1 MMDGSMIKLSSRVL
15 LMRCALFSLTIL
27 VAASVGGDAAAQVQ
41 PDPQGRPPW
50 ADTTGESGVYPIGD
64 AVGVYR
70 AVFDLL
76 FVDGAERPRIIVMHD
91 TAEGGGGGPCPIA
104 CDRKWPHKSKIDTAT
119 ILAFARLSPKRPKIV
134 PFGYP
139 IPIAFLSYEGYGRL
153 RNEVSLRLQRAGRI
167 AYPEAPEF
175 GAEFTRTYPG
185 TWGHLTI
192 SKVGFNKSRSE
203 ALVRA
208 SLWCGDQCRS
218 DEILF
223 LRRIAGR
230 WTVVERIPNDAE
242 GTGVWAGMRYRGP
255 AGDNP
260 AASEILLSPAEANA
274 RRASEGDDAATVYRT
289 VFDSLYNFHGESPR
303 RIVVSDW
310 FPGDQAPLPAHTR
323 PIDSTTL
330 TRYMFLRSV
339 RPADARLG
347 YRLPVSM
354 VPRDSIEALARLGDG
369 PLERQATENGEWES
383 PFWLTFRQ
391 RFPGAWGMLGYTR
404 VAFNTAR
411 TQALVFTNHACGDSC
426 RNADTW
432 LLERR
437 GEKWRIVERIP
448 REKETNWHLDPLRY
462 LGLDADPKT
471 YRPRRIHGRFVA
483 AQSGNPLRQFPV
495 TVKRGERSYRMVTDL
510 AGRYSVDSLPLL
522 GPVEF
527 RIDCPNPPLRKA
539 MLVGG
544 ALTHAGLDS
553 TIDVTVD
560 FGRCLPDRPA
570 RALAG
575 PIEVWP
581 DSKRSTYPDAEV
593 AAVYRGV
600 LDSLYPASGSDRDP
614 ILLHPITSSF
624 AEWPSEDAF
633 VALHM
638 GNEMPRLERQGVFD
652 ASMEKNIEKLR
663 KDPVWLRPTFEYKR
677 PVIVLQPSQKRFLY
691 AQGDDF
697 REVQPKRDIGLT
709 TLAKQAYPGAD
720 AILSFSRV
728 AFNDANTQ
736 AVVEVGAGDDP
747 GYARWGE
754 IMALHKSGNEWRV
767 VRRHVENGK
776 TSGERV
782 GDRCLPTD
790 APTTIPTVEQ
800 LRTLVGYADI
810 TVNPTTNSMRHFS
823 GSSLYKFT
831 PVKSEP
837 QFSGASLGLATV
849 QFIDSTGKAKKPI
862 GLLDFNGRSAQV
874 AFFYEGPPRPKDQL
888 DGGSSSTEQYTIL
901 RVSGREFFGIWS
913 STPDGAMPFVGYFCG
928 RLR

>member
-1 MMDGSMIKLSSRVL
+1 ML
-15 LMRCALFSLTIL
+15 
-27 VAASVGGDAAAQVQ
+27 
-41 PDPQGRPPW
+41 
-50 ADTTGESGVYPIGD
+50 
-64 AVGVYR
+64 
-70 AVFDLL
+70 DLL

-91 TAEGGGGGPCPIA
+91 TAEVRGGGPCPIA
-104 CDRKWPHKSKIDTAT
+104 CDRKWPHQSKIDTAT
-119 ILAFARLSPKRPKIV
+119 VLAFARLSPKRPKIV

-139 IPIAFLSYEGYGRL
+139 IPIAFISYEGYNRL
-153 RNEVSLRLQRAGRI
+153 RDSMNLRFQRAGRTS
-167 AYPEAPEF
+167 YLEASEF
-175 GAEFTRTYPG
+175 AAEFARTYAG
-185 TWGHLTI
+185 TWGKLTL
-192 SKVGFNKSRSE
+192 SKVGFNKSHTE
-203 ALVRA
+203 ALVQA
-208 SLWCGDQCRS
+208 SLWCGDQCDS
-218 DEILF
+218 NEILF

-242 GTGVWAGMRYRGP
+242 GTMASAGMRYRGP

-260 AASEILLSPAEANA
+260 AASEILLSPAKANA
-274 RRASEGDDAATVYRT
+274 RRASEGDDAAAVYRT

-303 RIVVSDW
+303 QIVVSDW
-310 FPGDQAPLPAHTR
+310 FPGDPTPLPAHNR

-339 RPADARLG
+339 RPLDAKLG

-369 PLERQATENGEWES
+369 ALERQATENGEWES
-383 PFWLTFRQ
+383 PFWLAFRQ

-448 REKETNWHLDPLRY
+448 REKETDWHLDPLRY
-462 LGLDADPKT
+462 LGVDANPKA

-483 AQSGNPLRQFPV
+483 AQSGRPLRQLV
-495 TVKRGERSYRMVTDL
+495 VMVKRGERSYRTATDL
-510 AGRYSVDSLPLL
+510 AGRYSVDSLPLS

-527 RIDCPNPPLRKA
+527 RIDCPNPPLRKS

-544 ALTHAGLDS
+544 TLTHAGLDT

-560 FGRCLPDRPA
+560 FGRCLPNRPA

-581 DSKRSTYPDAEV
+581 DAKRSTYPDAEV
-593 AAVYRGV
+593 AAVYRAA
-600 LDSLYPASGSDRDP
+600 LDSLYPADGLRAGP

-624 AEWPSEDAF
+624 AEYPFQDAF
-633 VALHM
+633 VALRM
-638 GNEMPRLERQGVFD
+638 GEEIPRLERQGVLD
-652 ASMEKNIEKLR
+652 ASLEKNIEKLR
-663 KDPVWLRPTFEYKR
+663 NDSVWLRPTFQYKR
-677 PVIVLQPSQKRFLY
+677 QVIVLQPSQKRFLY
-691 AQGDDF
+691 AQGEDF

-728 AFNDANTQ
+728 AFNDAHTQ
-736 AVVEVGAGDDP
+736 AMVQVSSGDDP
-747 GYARWGE
+747 AFAHWGD

-782 GDRCLPTD
+782 GDLCLPTD
-790 APTTIPTVEQ
+790 APTTTPTIEQ

-810 TVNPTTNSMRHFS
+810 TVNPTTNSMRTLS
-823 GSSLYKFT
+823 GSARYKFT
-831 PVKSEP
+831 PTDNPP
-837 QFSGASLGLATV
+837 QLKNAALSLATV
-849 QFIDSTGKAKKPI
+849 QFIDSLGKPRKKPI
-862 GLLDFNGRSAQV
+862 GPLDVNGHV
-874 AFFYEGPPRPKDQL
+874 TFFYEGRPQPKGQL
-888 DGGSSSTEQYTIL
+888 DGGSSSTERFTIL

-913 STPDGAMPFVGYFCG
+913 SELEGVVPFVGYFCG

>member
-1 MMDGSMIKLSSRVL
+1 MRRAL
-15 LMRCALFSLTIL
+15 LSLTIL
-27 VAASVGGDAAAQVQ
+27 ASASIARDAAAQVQ
-41 PDPQGRPPW
+41 PDPRGRPPW
-50 ADTTGESGVYPIGD
+50 ADTTGESGVYPVGD

-91 TAEGGGGGPCPIA
+91 TAEGRGGGPCPIA

-119 ILAFARLSPKRPKIV
+119 VLAFARLSPKRPKIV

-139 IPIAFLSYEGYGRL
+139 IPIAFISYSGYNRF
-153 RNEVSLRLQRAGRI
+153 RDSVSLLLQRAGKS

-175 GAEFTRTYPG
+175 SAEFAKTYPG
-185 TWGHLTI
+185 TWGKLTL
-192 SKVGFNKSRSE
+192 SKVGFNKPHTE
-203 ALVRA
+203 ALVQA
-208 SLWCGDQCRS
+208 SLWCGDQCHS

-230 WTVVERIPNDAE
+230 WTIAERIPNDAE
-242 GTGVWAGMRYRGP
+242 GARAWAGMRYRGP

-260 AASEILLSPAEANA
+260 AASEIVLAPAGANA
-274 RRASEGDDAATVYRT
+274 RRASESDDAAAVYRT
-289 VFDSLYNFHGESPR
+289 VFDSLYSFHGQSPR
-303 RIVVSDW
+303 KIVVSDW

-339 RPADARLG
+339 RPPDARLG

-369 PLERQATENGEWES
+369 ALERQATENGEWES
-383 PFWLTFRQ
+383 PFWLAFRQ

-462 LGLDADPKT
+462 LGVDADPKT

-510 AGRYSVDSLPLL
+510 AGRYWVDSLPLL

-544 ALTHAGLDS
+544 ALTHAGLDT

-600 LDSLYPASGSDRDP
+600 LDSLYPANGSHGGP

-638 GNEMPRLERQGVFD
+638 GNEIPRLERQGVFD

-663 KDPVWLRPTFEYKR
+663 KDSVWLRPTFEYKR
-677 PVIVLQPSQKRFLY
+677 PVIVLQPPQKRFLY

-728 AFNDANTQ
+728 AFNDAHTQ
-736 AVVEVGAGDDP
+736 AVVQVGAGDDP

-790 APTTIPTVEQ
+790 APTTTPAVEQ
-800 LRTLVGYADI
+800 LRTLVGDADI
-810 TVNPTTNSMRHFS
+810 TVNPTTNDMRPFG
-823 GSSLYKFT
+823 GSSRYRFT
-831 PVKSEP
+831 PIDMRPRSNNAAP
-837 QFSGASLGLATV
+837 SLATV
-849 QFIDSTGKAKKPI
+849 QFIDSLGKLHKKPI
-862 GLLDFNGRSAQV
+862 GLLDFNGHV
-874 AFFYEGPPRPKDQL
+874 TLFYEGPPQPKDQL
-888 DGGSSSTEQYTIL
+888 DGGSSSTEVFTIL

>member
-1 MMDGSMIKLSSRVL
+1 MRRAL
-15 LMRCALFSLTIL
+15 LSLTVL
-27 VAASVGGDAAAQVQ
+27 AFASIGGEAAAQVQ
-41 PDPQGRPPW
+41 PDPRGRPPW

-64 AVGVYR
+64 AVGVYS
-70 AVFDLL
+70 AVLDLL

-91 TAEGGGGGPCPIA
+91 TAEVRGGGPCPIA

-119 ILAFARLSPKRPKIV
+119 VLAFARLSPKRPKII

-139 IPIAFLSYEGYGRL
+139 IPIAFISYEGYSRL
-153 RNEVSLRLQRAGRI
+153 RSDVTLRLQRAGRP

-175 GAEFTRTYPG
+175 AAEFGKRYPG
-185 TWGHLTI
+185 AWGHLTL
-192 SKVGFNKSRSE
+192 SKVGFNKSHTE
-203 ALVRA
+203 ALVQV

-242 GTGVWAGMRYRGP
+242 GTGAWAGMRYRGP

-260 AASEILLSPAEANA
+260 AASEILLSPAEAKS
-274 RRASEGDDAATVYRT
+274 RRATEGDDAAAVYRT

-303 RIVVSDW
+303 RIVVSEW
-310 FPGDQAPLPAHTR
+310 FPGDPTPLPAHKR

-339 RPADARLG
+339 RPPFDARLG
-347 YRLPVSM
+347 YRLPVS
-354 VPRDSIEALARLGDG
+354 VLPRDSIQVLERLGG
-369 PLERQATENGEWES
+369 GALERQATENSEWES
-383 PFWLTFRQ
+383 PFWLAFRQ

-411 TQALVFTNHACGDSC
+411 TQALVFTNHACGESC
-426 RNADTW
+426 RNGDTW

-437 GEKWRIVERIP
+437 GENWRIVERIP
-448 REKETNWHLDPLRY
+448 REKETEWHLDPLRY
-462 LGLDADPKT
+462 LGVDANPKT

-483 AQSGNPLRQFPV
+483 AQSGAPLRQLPV
-495 TVKRGERSYRMVTDL
+495 MVKRGERSYRMVTDL
-510 AGRYSVDSLPLL
+510 AGRYWVDSLPLL

-527 RIDCPNPPLRKA
+527 RVDCPNSPLRKP

-544 ALTHAGLDS
+544 TLSHAGLDT

-560 FGRCLPDRPA
+560 FGRCLLNRPA

-581 DSKRSTYPDAEV
+581 DAKRSTYPDAEV
-593 AAVYRGV
+593 AAVYRAA
-600 LDSLYPASGSDRDP
+600 LDSLYPPNGSHKGP

-624 AEWPSEDAF
+624 ATSQDAF
-633 VALHM
+633 VALHL
-638 GNEMPRLERQGVFD
+638 GEQIPRLVRQGVLD
-652 ASMEKNIEKLR
+652 ASMEENIEKLP
-663 KDPVWLRPTFEYKR
+663 KDSVWLRPTFEYSR
-677 PVIVLQPSQKRFLY
+677 QVIVLQPSQKRFLY
-691 AQGDDF
+691 AQGEDF
-697 REVQPKRDIGLT
+697 REVQPARDIGLT

-720 AILSFSRV
+720 AIVSFSRV
-728 AFNDANTQ
+728 AFNDAHNQ
-736 AVVEVGAGDDP
+736 ALVQVGAGDDP
-747 GYARWGE
+747 RLAHWAD
-754 IMALHKSGNEWRV
+754 IMALHKTGNEWRV

-790 APTTIPTVEQ
+790 APTTTPTIEQ
-800 LRTLVGYADI
+800 LRTLVGYAEI
-810 TVNPTTNSMRHFS
+810 TVNPTTKSMRPFS
-823 GSSLYKFT
+823 GSSRYKFT
-831 PVKSEP
+831 PVGNRP
-837 QFSGASLGLATV
+837 QSNNVAPSLATV
-849 QFIDSTGKAKKPI
+849 QFIDSLGKLKKKPI
-862 GLLDFNGRSAQV
+862 GLLDVKGHV
-874 AFFYEGPPRPKDQL
+874 TLFYEGPPQPKDQL
-888 DGGSSSTEQYTIL
+888 DGGSSSTEQFTIL

-913 STPDGAMPFVGYFCG
+913 TTPDGAMPFVGYFCG

>member
-1 MMDGSMIKLSSRVL
+1 MMDGSMIELSPRVL
-15 LMRCALFSLTIL
+15 LMRRALFFLIVL
-27 VAASVGGDAAAQVQ
+27 ASASIGGDAAAQVQ
-41 PDPQGRPPW
+41 PDPRGRPPW
-50 ADTTGESGVYPIGD
+50 VDTTGESGVYPIGD

-70 AVFDLL
+70 AVLDLL
-76 FVDGAERPRIIVMHD
+76 FVDGAEHPRIIVMHD
-91 TAEGGGGGPCPIA
+91 TAEVRGGGPCPIA

-119 ILAFARLSPKRPKIV
+119 VLAFARLSPKRPKII

-139 IPIAFLSYEGYGRL
+139 IPIAFISYEGYNRL
-153 RNEVSLRLQRAGRI
+153 RDSMNLRLKRVGRTS
-167 AYPEAPEF
+167 YLEQSEF
-175 GAEFTRTYPG
+175 AAQFAKTYPG
-185 TWGHLTI
+185 TWGKLTL
-192 SKVGFNKSRSE
+192 SKVGFNKPHTE
-203 ALVRA
+203 ALVQA
-208 SLWCGDQCRS
+208 SLWCGDQCYG

-223 LRRIAGR
+223 LRRVSDSWAI
-230 WTVVERIPNDAE
+230 VERIPNDAE
-242 GTGVWAGMRYRGP
+242 GTMASAGMRYRGP

-260 AASEILLSPAEANA
+260 AASEIVLSPAAANA
-274 RRASEGDDAATVYRT
+274 RRANEGDDAAAVYRT

-303 RIVVSDW
+303 QIVISDF
-310 FPGDQAPLPAHTR
+310 FPVDPAPLPAHKGS
-323 PIDSTTL
+323 IDPATL
-330 TRYMFLRSV
+330 SRYMFLRSV
-339 RPADARLG
+339 RPPLDTKPG
-347 YRLPVSM
+347 YRLPVS
-354 VPRDSIEALARLGDG
+354 VLPRDSIQVLERLGG
-369 PLERQATENGEWES
+369 GALERQATEKGEWES
-383 PFWLTFRQ
+383 SFWLAFRQ

-411 TQALVFTNHACGDSC
+411 SQALVFTNHSCGESC

-437 GEKWRIVERIP
+437 GENWHVVERIP
-448 REKETNWHLDPLRY
+448 REKETDWHLDSLRY
-462 LGLDADPKT
+462 LGVDANPKA
-471 YRPRRIHGRFVA
+471 YRLRRIHGRFVA
-483 AQSGNPLRQFPV
+483 AQTGNPLRRLPV
-495 TVKRGERSYRMVTDL
+495 MVKRGERSYRMVTDL
-510 AGRYSVDSLPLL
+510 AGRYWVDSLPLL

-527 RIDCPNPPLRKA
+527 RVDCPNPPLRKS

-544 ALTHAGLDS
+544 TLTHAGLDT

-560 FGRCLPDRPA
+560 FGRCLPNRPA

-581 DSKRSTYPDAEV
+581 DAKRSTYPDAEV

-600 LDSLYPASGSDRDP
+600 LDSLYPANGSHKGP

-624 AEWPSEDAF
+624 AEFPFEDAII
-633 VALHM
+633 ALRI

-652 ASMEKNIEKLR
+652 ASMEKNIAKLR
-663 KDPVWLRPTFEYKR
+663 KDSVWLRPTFEYSR
-677 PVIVLQPSQKRFLY
+677 PVIVLQPLQKRFLY

-728 AFNDANTQ
+728 AFNDAHTEALVQ
-736 AVVEVGAGDDP
+736 VSAGDDP
-747 GYARWGE
+747 GVARWGE
-754 IMALHKSGNEWRV
+754 IMALHKSGNDWRV
-767 VRRHVENGK
+767 VRRHVEIGK

-782 GDRCLPTD
+782 GNQCLPTD
-790 APTTIPTVEQ
+790 APTTVPTVEQ
-800 LRTLVGYADI
+800 LRTLVGFADI
-810 TVNPTTNSMRHFS
+810 TVNPTSNGMRRFS

-849 QFIDSTGKAKKPI
+849 QFIDSTGKGKKPI
-862 GLLDFNGRSAQV
+862 GLLDFNGRSAQI
-874 AFFYEGPPRPKDQL
+874 AFFFEGPRRPNQL
-888 DGGSSSTEQYTIL
+888 DGGSSSTEQFTIL

-913 STPDGAMPFVGYFCG
+913 STPDGLMPFVGYFCG

>member
-1 MMDGSMIKLSSRVL
+1 MRRAL
-15 LMRCALFSLTIL
+15 LSLTVL
-27 VAASVGGDAAAQVQ
+27 ASASIGGDAAAQVQ
-41 PDPQGRPPW
+41 PDPRGRPPW

-70 AVFDLL
+70 AVLDLL

-91 TAEGGGGGPCPIA
+91 TAEVRGGGPCPIA

-119 ILAFARLSPKRPKIV
+119 VLAFARLSPKRPRII

-139 IPIAFLSYEGYGRL
+139 IPIAFLSYEGYSRL
-153 RNEVSLRLQRAGRI
+153 RNDVGLRLQRAGRL

-175 GAEFTRTYPG
+175 AAEFAKTYPG
-185 TWGHLTI
+185 TWGHLTL
-192 SKVGFNKSRSE
+192 SKVGFNKTHTE
-203 ALVRA
+203 ALVQA

-242 GTGVWAGMRYRGP
+242 GTQAWAGMRYRGP

-260 AASEILLSPAEANA
+260 AASEIVLSPANG
-274 RRASEGDDAATVYRT
+274 RGASEGDDAAAVYRT
-289 VFDSLYNFHGESPR
+289 VFDSLYSFHGESPR

-310 FPGDQAPLPAHTR
+310 FPIDPTPLPANKR
-323 PIDSTTL
+323 PIDPATL
-330 TRYMFLRSV
+330 SRYMFLRSV
-339 RPADARLG
+339 RPPFDAKLG
-347 YRLPVSM
+347 YRLPVS
-354 VPRDSIEALARLGDG
+354 VLPRDSIQVLERLGG
-369 PLERQATENGEWES
+369 GALERQATENSEWES
-383 PFWLTFRQ
+383 PFWLAFRQ

-404 VAFNTAR
+404 VAFNTRR
-411 TQALVFTNHACGDSC
+411 TQALVFTNHACGQSC

-448 REKETNWHLDPLRY
+448 RERETDWHLDPLRY
-462 LGLDADPKT
+462 LGVDANPKT
-471 YRPRRIHGRFVA
+471 YRPRRIRGRFVA
-483 AQSGNPLRQFPV
+483 AQSGRPLRQLPV
-495 TVKRGERSYRMVTDL
+495 MVKRGERSYRMVTDL

-527 RIDCPNPPLRKA
+527 RVDCPNPPLRKS

-544 ALTHAGLDS
+544 TLTHAGLDT
-553 TIDVTVD
+553 TIDVAID
-560 FGRCLPDRPA
+560 FGRCLPNRPA

-581 DSKRSTYPDAEV
+581 DAKRSTYPDAEV

-600 LDSLYPASGSDRDP
+600 LDSLYPANGVRKDP

-624 AEWPSEDAF
+624 AEFPFEDAI
-633 VALHM
+633 VALRM

-652 ASMEKNIEKLR
+652 ASMEKNIAKLP
-663 KDPVWLRPTFEYKR
+663 KDSVWLRPAFAYRR

-728 AFNDANTQ
+728 AFNDAHTEALVQ
-736 AVVEVGAGDDP
+736 VSAGDDP
-747 GYARWGE
+747 GFARWGE
-754 IMALHKSGNEWRV
+754 IMALHKSANDWRV

-790 APTTIPTVEQ
+790 APTTTPTVEQ

-823 GSSLYKFT
+823 GSSRYKFT
-831 PVKSEP
+831 PIENPP
-837 QFSGASLGLATV
+837 QLKNAALSLATV
-849 QFIDSTGKAKKPI
+849 QFIDSTGKGKKPI
-862 GLLDFNGRSAQV
+862 GLLDLNGRV
-874 AFFYEGPPRPKDQL
+874 KFFYEGRPQPNQL
-888 DGGSSSTEQYTIL
+888 DGGSSSTERFMIL

-913 STPDGAMPFVGYFCG
+913 STPDGMMPFSGYFCG
-928 RLR
+928 RLK

>member
-1 MMDGSMIKLSSRVL
+1 MRRAL
-15 LMRCALFSLTIL
+15 LSLTVL
-27 VAASVGGDAAAQVQ
+27 ASASIGGEAAAQEQ

-70 AVFDLL
+70 AVLDLL

-91 TAEGGGGGPCPIA
+91 TAEVRGGGPCPIA
-104 CDRKWPHKSKIDTAT
+104 CDREWPHKSKIDTAT
-119 ILAFARLSPKRPKIV
+119 VLAFARLSPKRPKIV

-139 IPIAFLSYEGYGRL
+139 IPIAFISYEGYNRL
-153 RNEVSLRLQRAGRI
+153 RNDVSLRLQRAGRSL
-167 AYPEAPEF
+167 YPEAPEF
-175 GAEFTRTYPG
+175 AAEFARTYPG
-185 TWGHLTI
+185 TWGKLTLT
-192 SKVGFNKSRSE
+192 KVGFNKVRTE
-203 ALVRA
+203 ALVQA
-208 SLWCGDQCRS
+208 WLWCGDQCYS

-223 LRRIAGR
+223 LRRIAGD
-230 WTVVERIPNDAE
+230 WAVVERIPNNAE
-242 GTGVWAGMRYRGP
+242 GTMSSAGMRYRGP

-260 AASEILLSPAEANA
+260 AASEIVLSPAAANA
-274 RRASEGDDAATVYRT
+274 RRASEGDDAAAVYRT

-310 FPGDQAPLPAHTR
+310 FPTNPSPLPAHKR
-323 PIDSTTL
+323 PIESATL
-330 TRYMFLRSV
+330 QRYTFLRSV
-339 RPADARLG
+339 RPPLSEKTG
-347 YRLPVSM
+347 YRLPVAVLS
-354 VPRDSIEALARLGDG
+354 RDSIQMLEKLGAG
-369 PLERQATENGEWES
+369 ALERQATENGEWES
-383 PFWLTFRQ
+383 PFWLAFRQ

-411 TQALVFTNHACGDSC
+411 TQALVFTNHACGESC
-426 RNADTW
+426 RNSDTW

-448 REKETNWHLDPLRY
+448 REKEKDWHLDPLRY
-462 LGLDADPKT
+462 LGVDANPKA
-471 YRPRRIHGRFVA
+471 YRPRRMHGRFVA
-483 AQSGNPLRQFPV
+483 AQSGRPLRELAV
-495 TVKRGERSYRMVTDL
+495 MVKRGERSYRVVTDV
-510 AGRYSVDSLPLL
+510 AGRYSVDSLPLS

-527 RIDCPNPPLRKA
+527 RVDCPNPPIRKS

-544 ALTHAGLDS
+544 TLSHAGVDT

-575 PIEVWP
+575 PIDVWP
-581 DSKRSTYPDAEV
+581 DAKRSTYPDAEA
-593 AAVYRGV
+593 AAVYRAV
-600 LDSLYPASGSDRDP
+600 LDSVYPANGLRNDP

-624 AEWPSEDAF
+624 AEFPFQDAF
-633 VALHM
+633 VALRR

-652 ASMEKNIEKLR
+652 ASMEKDIEKLP
-663 KDPVWLRPTFEYKR
+663 KDSVWLRPTFDYRR
-677 PVIVLQPSQKRFLY
+677 PLIVLQPSQKRFLY
-691 AQGDDF
+691 AQGEDF

-728 AFNDANTQ
+728 AFNDSHNQ
-736 AVVEVGAGDDP
+736 AVVQVSAGDNP

-754 IMALHKSGNEWRV
+754 IMALHKSGNAWRV
-767 VRRHVENGK
+767 VRRYLENGK

-790 APTTIPTVEQ
+790 APTATPTVEQ

-810 TVNPTTNSMRHFS
+810 TVNPTTNSMRSLS
-823 GSSLYKFT
+823 GSARYKFT
-831 PVKSEP
+831 PIDNPP
-837 QFSGASLGLATV
+837 QLENAALSLATV
-849 QFIDSTGKAKKPI
+849 QFIDSLGKPRKKPI
-862 GLLDFNGRSAQV
+862 GPLDVNGHV
-874 AFFYEGPPRPKDQL
+874 TFFYEGRPQPKDQL
-888 DGGSSSTEQYTIL
+888 DGGSSSTERFTIL

>member
-1 MMDGSMIKLSSRVL
+1 
-15 LMRCALFSLTIL
+15 MRCALLFLTAL
-27 VAASVGGDAAAQVQ
+27 ASASIGGDAAAQVQ
-41 PDPQGRPPW
+41 PDLRGRPLW

-70 AVFDLL
+70 AVLDLL

-91 TAEGGGGGPCPIA
+91 TAEGRGGGPCPIA

-119 ILAFARLSPKRPKIV
+119 VLAFARLSPKRPVIV

-139 IPIAFLSYEGYGRL
+139 IPIAFLSYEGYSRL
-153 RNEVSLRLQRAGRI
+153 RNEIILRLQRAGRI

-175 GAEFTRTYPG
+175 AAEFEKTYPG
-185 TWGHLTI
+185 AWGHLTL
-192 SKVGFNKSRSE
+192 SKVGFNKTHTE
-203 ALVRA
+203 ALMQA

-223 LRRIAGR
+223 LRRIDGR

-242 GTGVWAGMRYRGP
+242 GTQAWAGMRYRGP

-260 AASEILLSPAEANA
+260 AASEIVLAAAGLNA
-274 RRASEGDDAATVYRT
+274 RRAGEGDDAAAVYRA
-289 VFDSLYNFHGESPR
+289 VFDSLYSFHGESPR

-310 FPGDQAPLPAHTR
+310 FPVDPTPLPVHKR
-323 PIDSTTL
+323 PIDPATL
-330 TRYMFLRSV
+330 TRYIFLRSV
-339 RPADARLG
+339 RPPFDAKLG
-347 YRLPVSM
+347 YRLPVS
-354 VPRDSIEALARLGDG
+354 VLPRDSIQVLERLGG
-369 PLERQATENGEWES
+369 GGLERQATENGEWES
-383 PFWLTFRQ
+383 PFWLAFRQ

-404 VAFNTAR
+404 VAFNTGR
-411 TQALVFTNHACGDSC
+411 TQALVFTNHSCGQSC

-437 GEKWRIVERIP
+437 GEKWRIGERIP
-448 REKETNWHLDPLRY
+448 REKETDWHLDPLRY
-462 LGLDADPKT
+462 LGVDANPKA

-483 AQSGNPLRQFPV
+483 APSGRPLRQLAV
-495 TVKRGERSYRMVTDL
+495 MVKRGERSYRMVTDL
-510 AGRYSVDSLPLL
+510 AGRYWVDSLPLL

-527 RIDCPNPPLRKA
+527 RVDCPNPPLRKP

-544 ALTHAGLDS
+544 TLTRAGLDT

-560 FGRCLPDRPA
+560 FGRCLLNRPA

-581 DSKRSTYPDAEV
+581 DAKRSIYPDAEV
-593 AAVYRGV
+593 AAVYRAV
-600 LDSLYPASGSDRDP
+600 LDSVYPPNGLPKGP

-624 AEWPSEDAF
+624 AEFPFQNAF
-633 VALHM
+633 VALRM
-638 GNEMPRLERQGVFD
+638 GNEIPRLERQGVLD
-652 ASMEKNIEKLR
+652 ASMEKNIQKLP
-663 KDPVWLRPTFEYKR
+663 KDSVWLRPTFEYRR
-677 PVIVLQPSQKRFLY
+677 PVIVLQPSQTRFLY
-691 AQGDDF
+691 AQGEDF
-697 REVQPKRDIGLT
+697 REVQPARDVGLT

-720 AILSFSRV
+720 AIVSFSRV
-728 AFNDANTQ
+728 AFNDSHNQ
-736 AVVEVGAGDDP
+736 AVVQVSAGDNP

-754 IMALHKSGNEWRV
+754 IMALHKSGNAWRV
-767 VRRHVENGK
+767 VRRHLENGK

-790 APTTIPTVEQ
+790 APTTTPTVEQ

-810 TVNPTTNSMRHFS
+810 TVNPTSNGMRPFS
-823 GSSLYKFT
+823 GSARYKFT
-831 PVKSEP
+831 PIDNPP
-837 QFSGASLGLATV
+837 QLKNAALGLATV
-849 QFIDSTGKAKKPI
+849 QFIDSLGKPRKKPI
-862 GLLDFNGRSAQV
+862 GPLDVNGHV
-874 AFFYEGPPRPKDQL
+874 TFFYEGRPQPKDQL
-888 DGGSSSTEQYTIL
+888 DGGSSSTEQFTIL
-901 RVSGREFFGIWS
+901 RVSGREFFGFWS

>member
-1 MMDGSMIKLSSRVL
+1 MRLAL
-15 LMRCALFSLTIL
+15 LSLTVL
-27 VAASVGGDAAAQVQ
+27 ASALICGDAAAQVQ
-41 PDPQGRPPW
+41 PDPRGRPPW
-50 ADTTGESGVYPIGD
+50 VDTTGESGVYPIGD
-64 AVGVYR
+64 AVGVYS
-70 AVFDLL
+70 AVLDLL
-76 FVDGAERPRIIVMHD
+76 YVDGAERPRIIVMHD
-91 TAEGGGGGPCPIA
+91 TAEVRGGGPCPIA

-119 ILAFARLSPKRPKIV
+119 VLAFARLSPKRPKIV

-139 IPIAFLSYEGYGRL
+139 IPIAFISYEGSNRL
-153 RNEVSLRLQRAGRI
+153 RDAMTLRLQRAGKTS
-167 AYPEAPEF
+167 YLEAAEF
-175 GAEFTRTYPG
+175 AAEFTRTYPG
-185 TWGHLTI
+185 TWGKLTL
-192 SKVGFNKSRSE
+192 SKVGFNKAHTE
-203 ALVRA
+203 ALVQA
-208 SLWCGDQCRS
+208 SLWCGDQCNS
-218 DEILF
+218 NEILF
-223 LRRIAGR
+223 LRRIVAGR
-230 WTVVERIPNDAE
+230 WAVVERIPNDAE
-242 GTGVWAGMRYRGP
+242 GTIASAGMRYRGP

-274 RRASEGDDAATVYRT
+274 RRASEGDDAAAVYRT

-303 RIVVSDW
+303 MIVVSDW
-310 FPGDQAPLPAHTR
+310 FPGDQAPLPEHTR

-339 RPADARLG
+339 RSPDARLG
-347 YRLPVSM
+347 DRLAVST
-354 VPRDSIEALARLGDG
+354 VPRDSIEALARSGDG
-369 PLERQATENGEWES
+369 ALERQATENGEWES
-383 PFWLTFRQ
+383 PFWLAFRQ

-432 LLERR
+432 VLERR
-437 GEKWRIVERIP
+437 AEKWRIVERIP
-448 REKETNWHLDPLRY
+448 REKQTDWHLDPLRY
-462 LGLDADPKT
+462 LGVDANSKT
-471 YRPRRIHGRFVA
+471 YRPRRIHGRFIA
-483 AQSGNPLRQFPV
+483 ARSGRPLSQFPV
-495 TVKRGERSYRMVTDL
+495 TVKRGERSYRIVTDL
-510 AGRYSVDSLPLL
+510 AGRYWVDSLPLL

-544 ALTHAGLDS
+544 TLTHAGLDT

-570 RALAG
+570 RAFAG

-600 LDSLYPASGSDRDP
+600 LDSLYPADGPNKGP

-624 AEWPSEDAF
+624 AEWRSEDAF
-633 VALHM
+633 VALRM
-638 GNEMPRLERQGVFD
+638 GNEIPRLERQGVFD

-663 KDPVWLRPTFEYKR
+663 KDSAWLRPTFEYTR
-677 PVIVLQPSQKRFLY
+677 QVIVLQPSQKRFLY

-728 AFNDANTQ
+728 AFNDAHTQ
-736 AVVEVGAGDDP
+736 AVVQVGAGDDP

-754 IMALHKSGNEWRV
+754 IMALHKSGNDWRV

-782 GDRCLPTD
+782 GDRCLPTA
-790 APTTIPTVEQ
+790 APTTTPAVEQ
-800 LRTLVGYADI
+800 LRTLVGDADI
-810 TVNPTTNSMRHFS
+810 AINPTTKDMRPFG
-823 GSSLYKFT
+823 GSSRYRFT
-831 PVKSEP
+831 PIDNRP
-837 QFSGASLGLATV
+837 QSNTVAPSLATV
-849 QFIDSTGKAKKPI
+849 QFIDSVGKLHKKPI
-862 GLLDFNGRSAQV
+862 GLLDVKGRV
-874 AFFYEGPPRPKDQL
+874 TLFYEGPPQPKDQL
-888 DGGSSSTEQYTIL
+888 DGGSSSTELFTIL
-901 RVSGREFFGIWS
+901 RVTGREFLGIWS

-928 RLR
+928 KLR

>member
-1 MMDGSMIKLSSRVL
+1 
-15 LMRCALFSLTIL
+15 
-27 VAASVGGDAAAQVQ
+27 
-41 PDPQGRPPW
+41 
-50 ADTTGESGVYPIGD
+50 
-64 AVGVYR
+64 VYR

-91 TAEGGGGGPCPIA
+91 STEIGGGGPCPIA
-104 CDRKWPHKSKIDTAT
+104 CDRKWRHQSKIDTT
-119 ILAFARLSPKRPKIV
+119 TVLAFARLSPKRPKIV

-139 IPIAFLSYEGYGRL
+139 IPIAFISYEGYNRL
-153 RNEVSLRLQRAGRI
+153 RDTVSLRLQRAGKS

-175 GAEFTRTYPG
+175 TEEFARTYPG
-185 TWGHLTI
+185 TWGKLTLT
-192 SKVGFNKSRSE
+192 KVGFNKPRTE
-203 ALVRA
+203 ALVQA
-208 SLWCGDQCRS
+208 WFWCGDQCNS

-242 GTGVWAGMRYRGP
+242 GTGAWAGMRYRGP

-260 AASEILLSPAEANA
+260 AASEILLSPAEAKS
-274 RRASEGDDAATVYRT
+274 RRATEGDDAAAVYRT

-310 FPGDQAPLPAHTR
+310 FPFDQTPLPVHKG
-323 PIDSTTL
+323 PIDPATL

-339 RPADARLG
+339 RPPFDTKLG
-347 YRLPVSM
+347 YRLPVS
-354 VPRDSIEALARLGDG
+354 VLRRDSIQVLERLGG
-369 PLERQATENGEWES
+369 GALERQATQNGEWES
-383 PFWLTFRQ
+383 SFWLAFRQ
-391 RFPGAWGMLGYTR
+391 QFPGAWGMLGYTR

-411 TQALVFTNHACGDSC
+411 TQALVFTNHACGESC

-448 REKETNWHLDPLRY
+448 REKETDWHLDPLRY
-462 LGLDADPKT
+462 LGMDANPKA

-483 AQSGNPLRQFPV
+483 AQSGNPLRQLPV
-495 TVKRGERSYRMVTDL
+495 MVKRGERSNRMVTDL
-510 AGRYSVDSLPLL
+510 AGRYWVDSLPLL

-527 RIDCPNPPLRKA
+527 RVDCPNPPLRKP

-544 ALTHAGLDS
+544 TLTHAGLDT

-560 FGRCLPDRPA
+560 FGRCLLNRPA

-581 DSKRSTYPDAEV
+581 DAKRSSYPDAEG
-593 AAVYRGV
+593 AAVYRAV
-600 LDSLYPASGSDRDP
+600 LDSVYPANGLGKGP

-624 AEWPSEDAF
+624 AEFPFEDAF
-633 VALHM
+633 IALHM
-638 GNEMPRLERQGVFD
+638 GNEIPRLERQGVFD
-652 ASMEKNIEKLR
+652 ASLEKNIQKLR
-663 KDPVWLRPTFEYKR
+663 KDSAWLRPTFEYRR

-691 AQGDDF
+691 AQGEDF
-697 REVQPKRDIGLT
+697 REVQPGRDIGLT
-709 TLAKQAYPGAD
+709 TLARQAYPGAD

-728 AFNDANTQ
+728 AFNDGHTQ
-736 AVVEVGAGDDP
+736 ALVQVSAGDDP
-747 GYARWGE
+747 GFGRWGE
-754 IMALHKSGNEWRV
+754 IMALHKSGNKWEV

-776 TSGERV
+776 TSGESV

-790 APTTIPTVEQ
+790 APTTVPTVEQ

-823 GSSLYKFT
+823 GTSLYRFKL
-831 PVKSEP
+831 VEP
-837 QFSGASLGLATV
+837 QPQSRRASLSLATV
-849 QFIDSTGKAKKPI
+849 QFIDSTGKGKKPI
-862 GLLDFNGRSAQV
+862 GLLDFNGRSAQFTFV
-874 AFFYEGPPRPKDQL
+874 YEGRPKPNQL

-913 STPDGAMPFVGYFCG
+913 STPDGLMPFVGYFCG